1 MEPRERAP
9 DALAISAG
17 PQSGC
22 LCRNQSAHDRLICSR
37 FPIGSAALR
46 CFGLRAHR
54 VAHRATATGQRLQL
68 ATRDRLKK
76 MDLMTLTEIRRMVSR
91 AGGSAVSARV
101 HVQVEVATAKTQ
113 REGKPYCELALAD
126 ACDRMTLRVW
136 SDNPAYKTCS
146 ALTTENFIELTG
158 EFRLHPQY
166 GLEAD
171 KWTVR
176 PLTEQEKKELLEGP
190 ADLRAKQATDWDFIV
205 RSVRTIVDPRLRALS
220 EMFVNE
226 WGDRFRR
233 TAAARKY
240 HHARRGGLV
249 EHTAQMIRV
258 ATAIAPLYP
267 QLNVDLL
274 IAGILFHDCGKL
286 WENQFSEAGFV
297 MAYDE
302 LGELVGH
309 ISIGLELVN
318 SLWRKLSSENADVW
332 RTYLPPSEDVRVHL
346 LHLIASHH
354 GEKELGSPVFPK
366 TPEAMALHYIDNLDA
381 RLEMFAAGYTTAKP
395 LAARIFDRVRP
406 LPGNLVK
413 PLEKF
418 SSNSPPKEGTLL

>member
-1 MEPRERAP
+1 
-9 DALAISAG
+9 
-17 PQSGC
+17 
-22 LCRNQSAHDRLICSR
+22 
-37 FPIGSAALR
+37 
-46 CFGLRAHR
+46 
-54 VAHRATATGQRLQL
+54 
-68 ATRDRLKK
+68 
-76 MDLMTLTEIRRMVSR
+76 
-91 AGGSAVSARV
+91 
-101 HVQVEVATAKTQ
+101 
-113 REGKPYCELALAD
+113 
-126 ACDRMTLRVW
+126 
-136 SDNPAYKTCS
+136 
-146 ALTTENFIELTG
+146 
-158 EFRLHPQY
+158 
-166 GLEAD
+166 
-171 KWTVR
+171 
-176 PLTEQEKKELLEGP
+176 
-190 ADLRAKQATDWDFIV
+190 
-205 RSVRTIVDPRLRALS
+205 
-220 EMFVNE
+220 MFVNE